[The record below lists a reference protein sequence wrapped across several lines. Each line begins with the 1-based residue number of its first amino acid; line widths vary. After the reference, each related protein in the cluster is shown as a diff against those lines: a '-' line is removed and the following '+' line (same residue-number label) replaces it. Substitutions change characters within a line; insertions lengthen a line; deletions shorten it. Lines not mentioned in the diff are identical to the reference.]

1 MGWYSSFSDN
11 KFWSYNENLRT
22 EQYNQMNKLLIEISN
37 KFEET
42 NKNLSNIQNGIES
55 GELKI
60 DEIKEDIDK
69 VSELLR
75 QLKNTQR

>member
-1 MGWYSSFSDN
+1 
-11 KFWSYNENLRT
+11 
-22 EQYNQMNKLLIEISN
+22 MNKLLIEISN